1 MLIRQ
6 IQIKNFCLLKD
17 FTIDLQPELSL
28 VVGKNNGDKTFY
40 LLRC

>member
-6 IQIKNFCLLKD
+6 IQNKNFRFLKD

-28 VVGKNNGDKTFY
+28 VVIKNNEDQTFY
-40 LLRC
+40 L